1 MGKTFRKVAVAGT
14 FDELHKGHKAL
25 LAKAFEVGEH
35 VLIGLCS
42 DDFIKTMK
50 KSHVTAPY
58 ALRLNELRAFLRESG
73 FSARAKIISLSD
85 AFGPALTST
94 DIEALVVSRETEPT
108 AQEIN
113 KRRREAGLFPLEVI
127 VVGLVSSENN
137 SPISTTRI
145 HRGEIDREGH
155 LPKNCPK

>member
-1 MGKTFRKVAVAGT
+1 MGKTFKKVAVAGT

-25 LAKAFEVGEH
+25 LAKAFEVGDH

-42 DDFIKTMK
+42 DDFVKTMK

-58 ALRLNELRAFLRESG
+58 ALRLNELRAFFRESG

-85 AFGPALTST
+85 AFGPALTSKE
-94 DIEALVVSRETEPT
+94 IEALVVSRETEPT
-108 AQEIN
+108 VREIN
-113 KRRREAGLFPLEVI
+113 KKRKEAGLPPVEVI
-127 VVGLVSSENN
+127 VIGLISSENDL
-137 SPISTTRI
+137 PISTTRI

-155 LPKNCPK
+155 LLKTCPK